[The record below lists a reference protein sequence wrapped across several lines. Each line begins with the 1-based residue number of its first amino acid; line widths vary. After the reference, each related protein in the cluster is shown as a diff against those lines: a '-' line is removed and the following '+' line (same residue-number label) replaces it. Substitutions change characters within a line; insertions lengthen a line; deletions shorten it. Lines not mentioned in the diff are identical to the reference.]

1 MFESQLDSQAIQG
14 NTPSAAFCV
23 TLYNEHGEN
32 LAQTICSVVDGI
44 KYCSASKEGG
54 NENVYICII
63 VDGVNNAHDST
74 LQWLREKELLSSP
87 YSLEIERCATYY
99 YEDDISGVVSKFGS
113 VKATEECITSVG
125 KIGFLVILKELN
137 RGKLHSHSL
146 FFSEICERLGPT
158 YCFQL
163 DVGTIVDVKAYHQ
176 ICREMDNRR
185 DIGAIA
191 PCISTK
197 HPNQQG
203 CAVAMWQ
210 HMDFVV
216 QKTVGW
222 PSEVATGHLSVI
234 PGQFCVIRWEA
245 LRSKDLTGQPTAID
259 LSDQPIARYLR
270 GVEGLGAIQRIMY
283 LAEDRVMGNEIVL
296 QDGPR
301 WRLEYDSSSKATTDA
316 CPTIMELLRQ
326 RRRWN
331 NSSMVCRVHFIA
343 RLPQVLKQES
353 RSFGSKLSFMIS
365 SIYQAILLLI
375 DFFIPAIQFSFFYT
389 LYKSILIANSL
400 MKEATLFSLVLF
412 LIVTLVVEINLHPN
426 LTERRRRAQDG
437 ALKLSAAVAS
447 TASVFAVSKFLP
459 TPYMALIYA
468 PILMFLAACII
479 VFGSKFARIFIMY
492 PYYMIIN
499 SFISPLISF
508 YSMLRFDRVSWGTKG
523 LVSEEESIISK
534 RLKRL
539 RNIVFSSWL
548 LANVSIIGLS
558 IAVESTFE
566 WPVNPIFVAAATI
579 MSVISLISVVTL
591 SLKLKFQKAYN

>member
-1 MFESQLDSQAIQG
+1 
-14 NTPSAAFCV
+14 
-23 TLYNEHGEN
+23 
-32 LAQTICSVVDGI
+32 
-44 KYCSASKEGG
+44 
-54 NENVYICII
+54 
-63 VDGVNNAHDST
+63 
-74 LQWLREKELLSSP
+74 
-87 YSLEIERCATYY
+87 
-99 YEDDISGVVSKFGS
+99 
-113 VKATEECITSVG
+113 
-125 KIGFLVILKELN
+125 
-137 RGKLHSHSL
+137 
-146 FFSEICERLGPT
+146 
-158 YCFQL
+158 
-163 DVGTIVDVKAYHQ
+163 
-176 ICREMDNRR
+176 
-185 DIGAIA
+185 
-191 PCISTK
+191 
-197 HPNQQG
+197 
-203 CAVAMWQ
+203 
-210 HMDFVV
+210 
-216 QKTVGW
+216 
-222 PSEVATGHLSVI
+222 
-234 PGQFCVIRWEA
+234 
-245 LRSKDLTGQPTAID
+245 
-259 LSDQPIARYLR
+259 
-270 GVEGLGAIQRIMY
+270 
-283 LAEDRVMGNEIVL
+283 
-296 QDGPR
+296 
-301 WRLEYDSSSKATTDA
+301 
-316 CPTIMELLRQ
+316 
-326 RRRWN
+326 
-331 NSSMVCRVHFIA
+331 
-343 RLPQVLKQES
+343 
-353 RSFGSKLSFMIS
+353 MIS